1 MQNLPESVKKELI
14 EFLSEIPVEDYSK
27 DWQAIQLAISMIIT
41 PSSFKKGVHVYLDSR
56 YEARESGAY
65 DISDM
70 SIKIWPHKIQIR
82 RKHHEYVSGTD
93 TNINE
98 TYRYIYPSE
107 RYGEYEFQEV
117 MSHTGGLFC
126 DNSSQYDSDY
136 CGYYSISESFHI
148 ETNIK

>member
-41 PSSFKKGVHVYLDSR
+41 PSSFKKGVHVYLNSR

-65 DISDM
+65 NISDM

-117 MSHTGGLFC
+117 MSDMGGLFC